1 MRYDFDKM
9 DADSFELMVRSLNER
24 IFGIKCD
31 QYGLGPDGQREFT
44 FDGDIT
50 DPSGTVFRG
59 KTFGQVKYKYPVTK
73 EDDYTWLKT
82 EIAGELERFR
92 QKEKEYIP
100 ENYLFYTNIVLTP
113 MKDQGVKDKIEK
125 FIKKENDIIPHFY
138 IRGYDEVCALLDNN
152 RDVAACYASHILPG
166 DVLMEILHTETVDY
180 SLVIQKYL
188 ARELEED
195 MYTRL
200 DHAGS
205 VTEKKISI
213 EKVCVDIDVIDREEN
228 ETVKFAE
235 KILKLGNKV
244 LGYRKRI
251 MKKETKEPNELE
263 RSENFVLMG
272 GPGRGKTT
280 MCQFISQIYRANYLQ
295 ETKYNDL
302 YSASFMQDIREN
314 YSYEINC
321 RRIPFKISLREYA
334 AWISRQGHD
343 DDISVLQYMRGRIK
357 KIEGE
362 ELSVYVMRQM
372 LERLAWIFIFD
383 GLDEV
388 PESSNRGEV
397 LRQIELFISAELRET
412 CCDCIIIG
420 TTRMQGYND
429 DFDERRYKHME
440 VSELSRTD
448 CEKYITKLFE
458 VMEEQ
463 TDKREEYISIMKEAL
478 EDETTN
484 RLMQTP
490 LQATIISILV
500 KSGGKPP
507 HERYSLFRQ
516 YYDTMIRREK
526 QKGIIA
532 TLNDNTDWIEEIH
545 LYIADRLQ
553 RESENAAN
561 PSAEIGRGEL
571 EEVIQ
576 QYIDENKDSYYETD
590 GDLEKKVKEFLL
602 VITQRICF
610 LCENREG
617 FFSFSIRTMQEY
629 FAGTYMVKGVRDEEA
644 MENIRRVAYNSYWR
658 NALLFA
664 LGYIELEKKALEAE
678 IGILCGEMNGR
689 DNLLISDY
697 TEDNICLFG
706 SWLAVDIL
714 AEDIFKG
721 KRQNKYIEYA
731 ARAIERS
738 GCMAFGKFSQVTGV
752 QCDKLRRYVKEHYQ
766 EEGRCLEGV
775 FALYMKLSENEKN
788 NLEPDMVELLQ
799 ACSEEEK
806 LRFCITIIE
815 RGAGFFR
822 KGMYIWTDMLRNF
835 IIEGKVKQFLP
846 TLVINRI
853 LRAYEADA
861 DVRLKRFLFLQV
873 IYGYNIRNHV
883 LEKQFGI
890 SEGDVLQINAWL
902 RKNHFGVDNPVLDVT
917 DNFEYNFL
925 DFTPDRTCLENFRK
939 TVKELQIDF
948 LVKLCDFALE
958 PAFSTY
964 QELLRILEKEEDYL
978 AEVYRRSLGPC
989 ALRSELEFNEYYE
1002 NRREIERLF
1011 LTADTETLMRK
1022 DSCPGLGYSV
1032 SCEQDAFKELMEKGP
1047 YPIERIG
1054 ELGKTFLESYLFV
1067 LRNQAGNFSLSEE
1080 LDTALAA
1087 AIIRLL
1093 EEAAD
1098 RKVYTYQLSRVI
1110 AAMSASCYR
1119 REMFTRIPAPYFNN
1133 YMFNR
1138 EIEGKTMGRFRKGL
1152 SGFVMEAALSNI
1164 VKWTVSN
1171 LQENTYLQLL
1181 TLFLREAPRIA
1192 EYISPYE
1199 LGELESIVYTDDKNK
1214 LGVLLLKM
1222 CIGEENNREELM
1234 DNILALD
1241 MERKTIYTAVIRTLC
1256 GISTK
1261 DGEEMLCLNYILL
1274 EKEKFQERSALQNRI
1289 INEFYERKSN
1299 ETGERLL
1306 AGQ

>member
-24 IFGIKCD
+24 IFGIKCE

-50 DPSGTVFRG
+50 DMAGTVFKGR
-59 KTFGQVKYKYPVTK
+59 TFGQVKYKYPVTK
-73 EDDYTWLKT
+73 EDDYNWLKA
-82 EIAGELERFR
+82 EITGELERFR

-100 ENYLFYTNIVLTP
+100 ENYLFYTNVVLTP

-125 FIKKENDIIPHFY
+125 FIKEENDIIPHFY
-138 IRGYDEVCALLDNN
+138 IRGYDEVCALLDDN
-152 RDVAACYASHILPG
+152 RDVATCYASHILPG
-166 DVLMEILHTETVDY
+166 DVLMKFLHTETVDY
-180 SLVIQKYL
+180 SSVIQKYL

-213 EKVCVDIDVIDREEN
+213 EKVCVDIDVIDRAEN
-228 ETVKFAE
+228 NTVKFAE

-244 LGYRKRI
+244 LGYRKKL
-251 MKKETKEPNELE
+251 MKIATKESNELE

-280 MCQFISQIYRANYLQ
+280 ICQFISQIYRANYLQ

-302 YSASFMQDIREN
+302 YSASFMQDIRDN
-314 YSYEINC
+314 YNYEINC
-321 RRIPFKISLREYA
+321 RRIPFKIPLREYA
-334 AWISRQGHD
+334 AWIRRQGRD
-343 DDISVLQYMRGRIK
+343 DDTSVLQYMRGRIK

-397 LRQIELFISAELRET
+397 MRQIELFISAELREA

-463 TDKREEYISIMKEAL
+463 TDKREEYINIMKEAL

-545 LYIADRLQ
+545 LFIADRLQ

-576 QYIDENKDSYYETD
+576 RYIDENKDSYYEAD

-752 QCDKLRRYVKEHYQ
+752 QCDKLRRYAKEYYQ
-766 EEGRCLEGV
+766 EKGRCLEGV

-788 NLEPDMVELLQ
+788 NLEPDIVELLQ
-799 ACSEEEK
+799 ACSEEEQ

-835 IIEGKVKQFLP
+835 IIAGKVKQFLP
-846 TLVINRI
+846 MLVINRI

-873 IYGYNIRNHV
+873 IYGNNIRSHV

-890 SEGDVLQINAWL
+890 SEGDVLQINSWL
-902 RKNHFGVDNPVLDVT
+902 KKNHFGVDNPVLDVT

-939 TVKELQIDF
+939 VVKELQIDF
-948 LVKLCDFALE
+948 LVKFCDFVLV

-964 QELLRILEKEEDYL
+964 QELIRILEKEEDYL
-978 AEVYRRSLGPC
+978 AEKYKRSLGPC
-989 ALRSELEFNEYYE
+989 NLRTEQEFNEYYE
-1002 NRREIERLF
+1002 DRREIEKLF
-1011 LTADTETLMRK
+1011 LTADTETLMTK

-1032 SCEQDAFKELMEKGP
+1032 SCEQNAFKELMEKGP

-1067 LRNQAGNFSLSEE
+1067 LRNQLGRSSLSEE
-1080 LDTALAA
+1080 LDTALAT

-1093 EEAAD
+1093 EEATG

-1110 AAMSASCYR
+1110 AAISASCYR
-1119 REMFTRIPAPYFNN
+1119 REMFTWIPNPYFNN
-1133 YMFNR
+1133 YIFNR
-1138 EIEGKTMGRFRKGL
+1138 ESEGKMMGLFHKGI
-1152 SGFVMEAALSNI
+1152 SGFATEAALSNI

-1181 TLFLREAPRIA
+1181 TLLLREAPRIMD
-1192 EYISPYE
+1192 YISSYE
-1199 LGELESIVYTDDKNK
+1199 LEELESIEYSDANNK
-1214 LGVLLLKM
+1214 LGVLLLRM
-1222 CIGEENNREELM
+1222 CIGEENSRKELM
-1234 DNILALD
+1234 ENMLALD
-1241 MERKTIYTAVIRTLC
+1241 MERKIIYTAVIKTLC
-1256 GISTK
+1256 GVPSK
-1261 DGEEMLCLNYILL
+1261 DGKEMLCLNYVLL

-1289 INEFYERKSN
+1289 INELYERKSN
-1299 ETGERLL
+1299 VTGERLL
-1306 AGQ
+1306 AGR